1 MSKRQQ
7 IEDQLAK
14 AFATRALEVI
24 DDTESHRGHA
34 GFTEGVE
41 SHFNVMIRSQDFAGM
56 NRLARHRAI
65 HTALGPALIASI
77 HALALDVDI

>member
-1 MSKRQQ
+1 MSKRQE
-7 IEDQLAK
+7 IEDRLRN
-14 AFATRALEVI
+14 AFAPHALEVV

-41 SHFNVMIRSQDFAGM
+41 SHFNVMIRADAFKDK

-65 HTALGPALIASI
+65 HAALGADLIGKI
-77 HALALDVDI
+77 HALALDVDV

>member
-1 MSKRQQ
+1 MSKRQD
-7 IEDQLAK
+7 IEDSLRK
-14 AFATRALEVI
+14 AFAPRDLEVI

-41 SHFNVMIRSQDFAGM
+41 SHFNVRIRSQDFNGL

-65 HTALGPALIASI
+65 HSALGASLIASI
-77 HALALDVDI
+77 HALSLDVDV

>member
-1 MSKRQQ
+1 MSKRQD
-7 IEDQLAK
+7 IEDSLRK
-14 AFATRALEVI
+14 AFAPRDLEVI

-41 SHFNVMIRSQDFAGM
+41 SHFNVRIRSQDFNGL

-65 HTALGPALIASI
+65 HSALGAPLIASI
-77 HALALDVDI
+77 HALSLDVDV